1 MEVAIV
7 KILSI
12 ISIIKSVMNWEN
24 NWIVGVIL
32 NFDLSL
38 MINTTQFSFISSLFE
53 SKGNVNIYIY
63 ISFVFKKRE
72 SIHVNKLINYLL

>member
-38 MINTTQFSFISSLFE
+38 MINTAQFSFISSLFE

-63 ISFVFKKRE
+63 LLYFKK
-72 SIHVNKLINYLL
+72 KKKYAC